1 MASQLRASLVLSSA
15 HSSTCYSP
23 QAFNPLSI
31 TVPCR
36 RSTST
41 GHSPLNL
48 AGNGSSSTS
57 SSGFRPEHRKFS
69 FEFRSSFLTDGTL
82 QRHSGFSGANS
93 SPYNGRKYRRKAG
106 VPRAAGGAGTGIRK
120 TSTGGVVPTKPG
132 QFLLIGIA
140 VAYMSLIVIIPFLNV
155 FWQAFSFGLRPFIN
169 NLMDPAFQSAVRMT
183 LTIAGIVVPIN
194 TVFGLVI
201 AIWVTRHDFPG
212 KAFLL
217 SALDLPFSVSPV
229 VVGLMLM
236 ILYGRQGVF
245 APLLRAWNIDIVFA
259 LPGMI
264 IATCFVTLPFVVRE
278 VIPVMQEMDPYEE
291 EAARTM
297 GANDWEVFCQ
307 VTLPNIRLGLL
318 YGVTLCN
325 ARAMGEFGAVS
336 VISGNIIGK
345 TQTLTLFVEAAYKEY
360 NTQGAFSAA
369 LLLSVFA
376 LITLVIKT
384 KLEDERAKQLS
395 RCRLYLF
402 VYLRLHVGESLDMG
416 RQHV

>member
-1 MASQLRASLVLSSA
+1 MAGQLGASLAVRSA
-15 HSSTCYSP
+15 PPFTCHSS
-23 QAFNPLSI
+23 FNPLSI
-31 TVPCR
+31 SACR
-36 RSTST
+36 PSSSASACTR
-41 GHSPLNL
+41 PLNC
-48 AGNGSSSTS
+48 AVSSSS
-57 SSGFRPEHRKFS
+57 SAVTSGFRPQRFS
-69 FEFRSSFLTDGTL
+69 FEFRSSFLTDGAL
-82 QRHSGFSGANS
+82 RRHSGFSSGANS
-93 SPYNGRKYRRKAG
+93 SSYDGRMSRRKAG

-120 TSTGGVVPTKPG
+120 TASGGIVPTKPG
-132 QFLLIGIA
+132 QFLLIGLG

-155 FWQAFSFGLRPFIN
+155 FVQAFSFGLRPFIN
-169 NLMDPAFQSAVRMT
+169 NLLDPAFQSAVRMT
-183 LTIAGIVVPIN
+183 LTVAGIVVPIN
-194 TVFGLVI
+194 TLFGLII

-212 KAFLL
+212 KALLL
-217 SALDLPFSVSPV
+217 SALDLPFSISPV

-264 IATCFVTLPFVVRE
+264 LATCFVTLPFVVRE

-297 GANDWEVFCQ
+297 GANDWEVFWQ

-384 KLEDERAKQLS
+384 KLEDERSKQLS
-395 RCRLYLF
+395 VR
-402 VYLRLHVGESLDMG
+402 
-416 RQHV
+416 